1 MGVEESGGGSQ
12 ALEGNG
18 ELLQGEWKQVADALG
33 KPDIIYGET
42 TSPPCP
48 PPLAGCNSQDLVI

>member
-48 PPLAGCNSQDLVI
+48 PAPGRL